1 MVHVGRHIIRHIKSN
16 AEKVLPRIEMKQGLV
31 GISSDALSEEMN
43 RMVISDDDLFKD
55 PPPKEDCP
63 ICFLP
68 MPYAIGACGVQTTY
82 QPCCGKIL
90 CSGCMDVAQEEM
102 NKGNIKECCPFCRK
116 PLAESD
122 EEHFDRCHS
131 LVIRRHLFC

>member
-1 MVHVGRHIIRHIKSN
+1 MVHVGRHIKRHTKSN

-31 GISSDALSEEMN
+31 GISADALSEEMN

-68 MPYAIGACGVQTTY
+68 MPYAIGGFGVQTKY

-90 CSGCMDVAQEEM
+90 CT
-102 NKGNIKECCPFCRK
+102 
-116 PLAESD
+116 
-122 EEHFDRCHS
+122 
-131 LVIRRHLFC
+131 